1 MTTDTTEKGLES
13 LIVAAMAGEPART
26 PALGAVAAPSA
37 LYGGTGWL
45 LGDWHDYDRE
55 YCVDLV
61 QLTIFLQVTQPKV
74 GGRAGSV
81 RGWPDAAQVPGAAAR
96 GDLEAAA

>member
-13 LIVAAMAGEPART
+13 LIVAAMVGKPGGPPA
-26 PALGAVAAPSA
+26 PGVAAPSA

-61 QLTIFLQVTQPKV
+61 QLTIFLQVT
-74 GGRAGSV
+74 
-81 RGWPDAAQVPGAAAR
+81 
-96 GDLEAAA
+96 